1 MSSITAAGSHGS
13 RHPITSTGDR
23 SQASV
28 WAVSAAR
35 HIVHA
40 GGRVL
45 RLNIEDTMKMHDL
58 ILKDA
63 GVCVEFVQEG
73 C

>member
-13 RHPITSTGDR
+13 RHPITGTGDR
-23 SQASV
+23 SQASGF
-28 WAVSAAR
+28 AVSTAR
-35 HIVHA
+35 HIAHA
-40 GGRVL
+40 GGRLL

-58 ILKDA
+58 ILKDP
-63 GVCVEFVQEG
+63 GLCVEFAQEG